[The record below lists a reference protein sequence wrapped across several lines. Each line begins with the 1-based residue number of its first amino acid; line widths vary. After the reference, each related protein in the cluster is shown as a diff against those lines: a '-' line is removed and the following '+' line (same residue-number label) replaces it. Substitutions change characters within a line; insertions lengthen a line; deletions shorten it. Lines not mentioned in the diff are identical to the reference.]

1 MVLLKVK
8 YQQSI
13 KTGERDA
20 RVLTSRELQ
29 VPHVGRR
36 IVGQLLERIKGM
48 QLGVE
53 RQMHH

>member
-29 VPHVGRR
+29 VPHVGKR

-53 RQMHH
+53 RQMHC